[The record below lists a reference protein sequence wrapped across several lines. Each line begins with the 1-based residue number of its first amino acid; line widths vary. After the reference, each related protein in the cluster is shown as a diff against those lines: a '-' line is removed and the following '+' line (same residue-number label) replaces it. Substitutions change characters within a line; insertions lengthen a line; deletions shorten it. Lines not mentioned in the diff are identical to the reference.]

1 MATDPD
7 LDEAAP
13 GAPRRLSWGCLAAMI
28 VGGIGLIIVVVI
40 GAKLAG
46 TAFSGVRIR

>member
-7 LDEAAP
+7 LDEADP
-13 GAPRRLSWGCLAAMI
+13 RAPRRLSWGCLGAMI
-28 VGGIGLIIVVVI
+28 VGGIGLIVVVVI
-40 GAKLAG
+40 AAKLAG